1 MKMKSYVI
9 YKVSNG
15 SNFTYVGMTTQPL
28 ATRYRQHKA
37 DALNEKCSISSRLCQ
52 KQPPKDL
59 KALHRRLRDNAAN
72 FSINKIKEVKGSY
85 AQAKSE
91 ELKVKRRLSSVK

>member
-9 YKVSNG
+9 YKVTNG
-15 SNFTYVGMTTQPL
+15 GNFTYVGMTTQPL

-37 DALNEKCSISSRLCQ
+37 DAVNEKCSISNKLCQ

-72 FSINKIKEVKGSY
+72 FSIVKIKEVKGSY
-85 AQAKSE
+85 SQAHSE